1 MPVHH
6 RQKKLHTLINDL
18 CCSPALKLSC
28 PSVFITVCVSNK
40 QPTKK
45 LRKHTRLISPSTRIF
60 RKTSSLVR
68 KQIQTKTTLKSFFFH
83 SNFFLMPLHQLM
95 RATDLENH
103 MTSDTFA
110 AFRQSSSW
118 GLNNQ
123 GEPLSRVESW
133 RRRNNLFRIM
143 FRMSSFSFSR
153 EEGITFSSTP
163 GWTTLR
169 VSAIVKFYIPKSIIS
184 SSLPQKWLPTLKIS
198 QIIPTSFLIF
208 RHIWGVLVS
217 GQFLRVLLA
226 STRYLITLPA
236 LYV

>member
-6 RQKKLHTLINDL
+6 RQKRLHTLINDL

-68 KQIQTKTTLKSFFFH
+68 KQIQTKTTLKSCFFFH

-103 MTSDTFA
+103 MTPDTFA
-110 AFRQSSSW
+110 AFRRSSSW
-118 GLNNQ
+118 GLNNR

-133 RRRNNLFRIM
+133 QRRDNLFRIM
-143 FRMSSFSFSR
+143 FRMRSFTRFTRGGDYFQQHSGLDDFTR
-153 EEGITFSSTP
+153 VGYCQVLHPKINYLQQSTSEMTANP
-163 GWTTLR
+163 ENIPNYPHLFPYFETYLR
-169 VSAIVKFYIPKSIIS
+169 CFGVRPVS
-184 SSLPQKWLPTLKIS
+184 
-198 QIIPTSFLIF
+198 
-208 RHIWGVLVS
+208 
-217 GQFLRVLLA
+217 
-226 STRYLITLPA
+226 
-236 LYV
+236 